1 MLAAPRLRA
10 SRWAH
15 MLADGTVRAGAG
27 GKTFAGLE
35 QTVHPVHNASCAVL
49 ASASY
54 HDSELTSFV
63 FKMLLAIIIRR
74 GRAASERVTRTRGRA
89 VASAASLRY
98 KPGGDGAACR
108 TLRARCR
115 ACSPRAAMTTRLLG
129 AHART
134 RVVMAQRHGVVDCPW
149 PRPAA
154 VPTCCRRRSSL
165 LLHRRSCQRAQ
176 LPWHAC
182 R

>member
-1 MLAAPRLRA
+1 
-10 SRWAH
+10 
-15 MLADGTVRAGAG
+15 
-27 GKTFAGLE
+27 
-35 QTVHPVHNASCAVL
+35 
-49 ASASY
+49 
-54 HDSELTSFV
+54 
-63 FKMLLAIIIRR
+63 MLLAIIIRR

-154 VPTCCRRRSSL
+154 VPTCCRRRSSS

-176 LPWHAC
+176 LPWHVRVQVRPRFLRDSRGPPGGDAAQLEGV
-182 R
+182 RAAEPRGRAGQAHRQRRT